1 MFWERKLK
9 TLIELS
15 CQMESQ
21 EARLNQGLGSND
33 IREGLSY
40 EIGEKSKN
48 KEWTTEYERK
58 VEEEIEPVYTREIQK
73 RWVNHRPESLG

>member
-1 MFWERKLK
+1 MFRERRLK

-48 KEWTTEYERK
+48 KE
-58 VEEEIEPVYTREIQK
+58 
-73 RWVNHRPESLG
+73 